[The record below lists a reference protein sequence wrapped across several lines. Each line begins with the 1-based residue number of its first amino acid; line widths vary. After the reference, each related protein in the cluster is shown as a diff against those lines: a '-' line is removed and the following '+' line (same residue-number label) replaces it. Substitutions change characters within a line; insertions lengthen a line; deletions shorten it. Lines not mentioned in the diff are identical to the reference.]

1 MFLESKN
8 SFSFKTERFFYL
20 SIFQLVSNYS
30 GRKVYVPSQRFE
42 TVLFFRRVAI
52 VWRARKIGMRFYKQ
66 NGEHDI
72 EWNTCRRLV
81 WTWKNFPILAKN
93 SKSKSTE
100 NIHCFSYW
108 DSPLTR
114 QIIQLFSPKQCSLY
128 SVIHSKYFFS
138 SSRCR
143 KRREC

>member
-1 MFLESKN
+1 MIRSRGPEWDWKNLPRLKIARARVDDDGELNTTLPDTYTDIESTSSDRKKCIMFLESKN

-30 GRKVYVPSQRFE
+30 GRKVPSQRFE

-72 EWNTCRRLV
+72 E
-81 WTWKNFPILAKN
+81 
-93 SKSKSTE
+93 
-100 NIHCFSYW
+100 
-108 DSPLTR
+108 
-114 QIIQLFSPKQCSLY
+114 
-128 SVIHSKYFFS
+128 
-138 SSRCR
+138 
-143 KRREC
+143 